1 MELSGSDWQQ
11 LSGLFDEAMD
21 LDPAQRQ
28 RWLERLAADHP
39 PLHSR
44 LCQLLAAHQQ
54 AEEHA
59 FLLTAPKITL
69 HDGAH
74 RAAQTAYAPGM
85 HVGPW
90 ELKQELGKG
99 GMASV
104 WLAVRKN
111 GEFKREIALK
121 LPFPDAL
128 NGTIVSRFIRERD
141 ILSQLTH
148 PYIARLY
155 DAGISA
161 EQQAWLAL
169 EYVRGEHIIDWCQNR
184 QLGLKAR
191 LQLMIQVCSAV
202 QYAHSHLVVHRDLK
216 PGNILVTEEGDVR
229 LLDFGIA
236 QILQG
241 AHSPGVAQE
250 SALPEDGTQ
259 PITWRYASPEQ
270 IRGEAPGIASD
281 VYSLGVVFYE
291 LLTGSTP
298 YQPADRSRRALEQAI
313 LHDAVAVPSSRVR
326 EKKSRRALRG
336 DLDAIIQKALKK
348 TPQERYATVD
358 AFADDLKRY
367 LSGDPVRA
375 RPDSLWYRS
384 SRLLRKHRWIA
395 AGSLLFTLSLF
406 IATAVS
412 LHQARIAQAETIKA
426 KAMYQFVVSLFNP
439 DQKPD
444 LDLARRQM
452 TLKELVSH
460 GVDQLMNE
468 LHEHPDERARLLH
481 DLGQLSVQLGLQEEA
496 ARIYTVSLQQ
506 AKHHY
511 GSGSNEYASVLLDA
525 VEWLS
530 GNNRSREACQ
540 YADQALA
547 IYQHN
552 QAAAEKLAVAYR
564 KAGHCGVN
572 LHPAGFPQDIHYLEM
587 AVQLARS
594 AADQAEL
601 STALENLGLAYLNSD
616 RPDAALQTFSES
628 LALRQRLY
636 GPHAWQTA
644 ESQQSVAISL
654 DSLGRTGESEAAR
667 LQALQS
673 MQEIWGRN
681 HYFVS
686 ESKAYLADMLVDAA
700 RRPEGLAYA
709 RSAYDIML
717 LPDWRHQKL
726 DYLEN
731 ASASYLKILI
741 RSGSLAEARKV
752 CDQFPWKTP
761 VSYPILRNILLN
773 HCGTAYLHFGDIDT
787 ARRFADDNLRLWQ
800 QHWPNQPSRAS
811 GIYLLKADIARAGQH
826 HVEAIREYQ
835 RALHSAGQKN
845 HYAQTEAWLGLARLA
860 GADQTLLPLTQ
871 MQAELNTFL
880 QPGQREYWAGFEAS
894 MREALGNVYLARGE
908 TQTARAELEAALAIR
923 EKADD
928 TRNGLW
934 YALTLRSLAS
944 ILQSDNPQRARQ
956 LRQQAAGICRQYPS
970 CQWEAMS
977 RPASHHIKHP

>member
-1 MELSGSDWQQ
+1 M
-11 LSGLFDEAMD
+11 
-21 LDPAQRQ
+21 
-28 RWLERLAADHP
+28 
-39 PLHSR
+39 
-44 LCQLLAAHQQ
+44 C
-54 AEEHA
+54 
-59 FLLTAPKITL
+59 
-69 HDGAH
+69 
-74 RAAQTAYAPGM
+74 
-85 HVGPW
+85 VGPW
-90 ELKQELGKG
+90 ELRRELGKG

-111 GEFKREIALK
+111 GEFNREIALK
-121 LPFPDAL
+121 LPYPDTL

-155 DAGISA
+155 DAGISS

-169 EYVRGEHIIDWCQNR
+169 EYVKGQHIIDWCQHR
-184 QLGLKAR
+184 QLGLRAR

-216 PGNILVTEEGDVR
+216 PSNILVTEEGDVR

-241 AHSPGVAQE
+241 DHRHSLHHDTASMEG
-250 SALPEDGTQ
+250 GTH
-259 PITWRYASPEQ
+259 PVTWRYASPEQ
-270 IRGEAPGIASD
+270 IRGEPLGITSD
-281 VYSLGVVFYE
+281 VYSLGVVLYE
-291 LLTGSTP
+291 LLTATAP
-298 YQPADRSRRALEQAI
+298 YQPVDRSRAALERAI
-313 LHDAVAVPSSRVR
+313 LNEPVAAPSSRLTD
-326 EKKSRRALRG
+326 KKQHQVLRG

-348 TPQERYATVD
+348 TPPERYATVD

-375 RPDSLWYRS
+375 RPGSLWYRS
-384 SRLLRKHRWIA
+384 SRLLRKHRWIT

-412 LHQARIAQAETIKA
+412 LHQARIAQTETIKA

-468 LHEHPDERARLLH
+468 LYEHPDERARLLH

-506 AKHHY
+506 AEQNY

-547 IYQHN
+547 IYQRN

-572 LHPAGFPQDIHYLEM
+572 LHPAGFPRDIHYLEM

-594 AADQAEL
+594 VADQAEL

-628 LALRQRLY
+628 LTLRQRLY

-673 MQEIWGRN
+673 MQDIWGKN

-741 RSGSLAEARKV
+741 RSGSLAEAHKV

-811 GIYLLKADIARAGQH
+811 GIYLLKAEIARAGQH
-826 HVEAIREYQ
+826 YAEAIREYQ
-835 RALHSAGQKN
+835 QALYSAGQKN

-860 GADQTLLPLTQ
+860 GADQTLLPVEQ
-871 MQAELNTFL
+871 MQNELKAFL
-880 QPGQREYWAGFEAS
+880 LPGQREYWAGFEAN

-908 TQTARAELEAALAIR
+908 MQTARTELETALAIR

-928 TRNGLW
+928 TRYGLW
-934 YALTLRSLAS
+934 YALTLDSLARSLEP
-944 ILQSDNPQRARQ
+944 DDPQRARQ
-956 LRQQAAGICRQYPS
+956 LRQRAAGICRQYPS

-977 RPASHHIKHP
+977 RPANHRIKRP